1 MSRRLFDLV
10 GPLPV
15 YPGTDGMSG
24 IMLRYLSTDLLN
36 VSTETSV
43 RSLIS
48 LGRELKSLGPLMA
61 KLFSLIVEILAEQ
74 PVWRIGGILQYTPLH
89 SLLMVVTGFMVK
101 LGARFWMIFQ
111 M

>member
-1 MSRRLFDLV
+1 MSRRLFDLA
-10 GPLPV
+10 GLLPA

-24 IMLRYLSTDLLN
+24 IMLRNLSTDLLN

-61 KLFSLIVEILAEQ
+61 KLFSRIVATC
-74 PVWRIGGILQYTPLH
+74 VAYWRDIAVHASTFTFYGGH
-89 SLLMVVTGFMVK
+89 WVDS
-101 LGARFWMIFQ
+101 
-111 M
+111 

>member
-1 MSRRLFDLV
+1 MSRRLFDLA
-10 GPLPV
+10 GLLPA

-24 IMLRYLSTDLLN
+24 IMQRNLSTDLLN

-61 KLFSLIVEILAEQ
+61 KLFSRIVEILAEQ
-74 PVWRIGGILQYTPLH
+74 PVWRTGGILQYTPRR
-89 SLLMVVTGFMVK
+89 SLFMVVTGLIVK